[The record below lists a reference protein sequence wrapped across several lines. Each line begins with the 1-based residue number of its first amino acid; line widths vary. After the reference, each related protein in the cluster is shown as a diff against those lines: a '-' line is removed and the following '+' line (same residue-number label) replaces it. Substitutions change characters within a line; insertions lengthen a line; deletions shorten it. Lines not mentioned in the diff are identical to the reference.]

1 MSLKCPHNRQLNAL
15 VRKCRPSVRTS
26 SIFLGLVTA
35 IASPW
40 LDVTAIKAQPT
51 VAQVPP
57 DGQTQMSQMNRLYV
71 NPAAG
76 NDSNGTGDAQEPFQT
91 ITHALQVAQPNTAIV
106 LAPGTY
112 STETGETFPLRLKAG
127 VTIQGDRGTK
137 GENIVILGGG
147 QFLSRFF
154 GGQNI
159 AIAGA
164 NQAGLMGVTVT
175 NPNPRGYGLWI
186 ESTSLM
192 VADNTFTGSKH
203 DGVAVT
209 GNSAPSIRN
218 NYFYENGGNG
228 ITIYGTSRP
237 EVRENVFEN
246 TGFGISIGHNAAP
259 QLIANRISG
268 NKDGVVVETKATPV
282 LRNNI
287 IENNAR
293 YGLVAVSQARPDLGT
308 AGEPGGNIFRANG
321 LLDINTKASSQEIP
335 AYGNEITA
343 KTAGRI
349 DLTGMAIPPT
359 PLVEAPIASG
369 LLKPRPTASL
379 PPQESLAPI
388 QPLARNGGSSQ
399 SLPLLSNRPNSE
411 ILTPVQ
417 SVPIDSTGIKI
428 SVQPPAPTSQPART
442 SAYGLPTLQP
452 PMVPPVVPPVVPPQ
466 QPRAT
471 ASPLP
476 ISPVPQ
482 TAPLEIPA
490 PSPVARSPLPT
501 SRSPRATT
509 LPALPSSASTLPA
522 LPSSAPSQ
530 SSPVLPRTLDFGGA
544 PQEPLQA
551 SASLDLLPVPSPDVP
566 LGNIG
571 NSRAAS
577 GRVPRRAGG
586 SQQALGLRYRVVVDT
601 QNARQEAL
609 VRSLAPDAFRTRSNG
624 RTVMQAGAFSTR
636 DRALEMQQMLN
647 TKGLAATI
655 ESRN

>member
-1 MSLKCPHNRQLNAL
+1 MSLRCPHNRQLNAL
-15 VRKCRPSVRTS
+15 VRKCRPFRTS
-26 SIFLGLVTA
+26 SIFLGLVAA
-35 IASPW
+35 IATPLW

-57 DGQTQMSQMNRLYV
+57 DGQQMSQMNRVYV
-71 NPAAG
+71 NPSAG
-76 NDSNGTGDAQEPFQT
+76 NDSNGTGDEQAPFQS

-112 STETGETFPLRLKAG
+112 STETGETFPIRLKAG
-127 VTIQGDRGTK
+127 VTVQGDPGSK

-192 VADNTFTGSKH
+192 VVDNTFTGSKH

-209 GNSAPSIRN
+209 GNSAPTIRN

-246 TGFGISIGHNAAP
+246 TGFGISVGHNAAP
-259 QLIANRISG
+259 QLIGNRISG

-287 IENNAR
+287 IENNSR
-293 YGLVAVSQARPDLGT
+293 YGLVAISQARPDLGT

-321 LLDINTKASSQEIP
+321 LLDINTKASSQVIP
-335 AYGNEITA
+335 AFGNQITA
-343 KTAGRI
+343 KTEGRI
-349 DLTGMAIPPT
+349 DLTGVAIPPT
-359 PLVEAPIASG
+359 PLAEAPVASG
-369 LLKPRPTASL
+369 LLKPLPTASL
-379 PPQESLAPI
+379 PSQEALTPI
-388 QPLARNGGSSQ
+388 QPLRGNGGTSQ
-399 SLPLLSNRPNSE
+399 ALPLLPNRPNPA
-411 ILTPVQ
+411 IFAPVQ
-417 SVPIDSTGIKI
+417 SAPTDSTGIKI
-428 SVQPPAPTSQPART
+428 PVQPPARTSQPART

-452 PMVPPVVPPVVPPQ
+452 PVVPPQ
-466 QPRAT
+466 QPRAS

-476 ISPVPQ
+476 ISPFPQ

-490 PSPVARSPLPT
+490 PPPVARSPLPT
-501 SRSPRATT
+501 SPKPRASTI

-522 LPSSAPSQ
+522 LPPSSSSQ
-530 SSPVLPRTLDFGGA
+530 ASPVPRTLDFGVA
-544 PQEPLQA
+544 SQEPLQA
-551 SASLDLLPVPSPDVP
+551 SASSDLLPVPSPDVP

-571 NSRAAS
+571 NSRAARGS
-577 GRVPRRAGG
+577 GTPRRAGG
-586 SQQALGLRYRVVVDT
+586 SQQALGLRYRVVVDA
-601 QNARQEAL
+601 QNSRQEAL
-609 VRSLAPDAFRTRSNG
+609 VRSLAPDAFRTLSNG

-636 DRALEMQQMLN
+636 DRALELQQMLN
-647 TKGLAATI
+647 SKGLAATI

>member
-1 MSLKCPHNRQLNAL
+1 MSLRCPHNRQLNAL
-15 VRKCRPSVRTS
+15 VRKCRPSVRTCR
-26 SIFLGLVTA
+26 IFLGLATA
-35 IASPW
+35 IAIPW

-71 NPAAG
+71 NPSAG
-76 NDSNGTGDAQEPFQT
+76 NDSNGTGDEQEPFQT

-112 STETGETFPLRLKAG
+112 STETGETFPLKLKAG

-159 AIAGA
+159 TIAGA

-209 GNSAPSIRN
+209 GNSAPTIRN

-268 NKDGVVVETKATPV
+268 NKDGVVVETKATPI

-287 IENNAR
+287 IENNTR
-293 YGLVAVSQARPDLGT
+293 YGLVAISQARPDLGT

-359 PLVEAPIASG
+359 PLVEAPIASS
-369 LLKPRPTASL
+369 LLKPLPTASL
-379 PPQESLAPI
+379 PPQEALAPI
-388 QPLARNGGSSQ
+388 QPLAGNGGTSQ
-399 SLPLLSNRPNSE
+399 SLPLLPNRPNPA
-411 ILTPVQ
+411 ILAPVQ
-417 SVPIDSTGIKI
+417 SVPSDSTGIAI
-428 SVQPPAPTSQPART
+428 SVQRPAPTSQPART
-442 SAYGLPTLQP
+442 SAYGLPTLQ
-452 PMVPPVVPPVVPPQ
+452 PPVVPPVVPPQ

-476 ISPVPQ
+476 ISSVPQ
-482 TAPLEIPA
+482 TEPLEIPA
-490 PSPVARSPLPT
+490 PPPVAKSPLPT
-501 SRSPRATT
+501 SPKPRASNT

-522 LPSSAPSQ
+522 LSSSSSSQ
-530 SSPVLPRTLDFGGA
+530 PSPVRRTLDFGVA

-551 SASLDLLPVPSPDVP
+551 SASSDLLPVPSPDVP

-571 NSRAAS
+571 NSRAARRS
-577 GRVPRRAGG
+577 GTPRRAGG
-586 SQQALGLRYRVVVDT
+586 SQQALGLRYRVVVEA
-601 QNARQEAL
+601 QNSRQEAL

-647 TKGLAATI
+647 SKGLAAAI

>member
-1 MSLKCPHNRQLNAL
+1 MSLRCPHNRQLNAL
-15 VRKCRPSVRTS
+15 VGKCRPSVRTC

-35 IASPW
+35 IATPC
-40 LDVTAIKAQPT
+40 LDVTAIKAEST

-57 DGQTQMSQMNRLYV
+57 DGQMSQMNRLYV
-71 NPAAG
+71 NPSAG
-76 NDSNGTGDAQEPFQT
+76 NDSNGTGDEQAPFQT

-127 VTIQGDRGTK
+127 VTIQGDRPSK

-186 ESTSLM
+186 ESTNLM
-192 VADNTFTGSKH
+192 VVDNTFTGSNH
-203 DGVAVT
+203 DGIAVT
-209 GNSAPSIRN
+209 GNSAPIIRN
-218 NYFYENGGNG
+218 NYFSENGGNG
-228 ITIYGTSRP
+228 MTIYGTSRP

-246 TGFGISIGHNAAP
+246 TGFGISVGHNAAP

-287 IENNAR
+287 IENNSR
-293 YGLVAVSQARPDLGT
+293 YGLVAISQARPDLGT

-321 LLDINTKASSQEIP
+321 LLDINTKASSQVIP
-335 AYGNEITA
+335 AFGNQIAA
-343 KTAGRI
+343 KTEGRI
-349 DLTGMAIPPT
+349 DLTGMASQPT
-359 PLVEAPIASG
+359 PLADAPVASG
-369 LLKPRPTASL
+369 LLKPLPTASL
-379 PPQESLAPI
+379 PPQEALTPI
-388 QPLARNGGSSQ
+388 QPLAGNGNSQ
-399 SLPLLSNRPNSE
+399 LPLLPRPNLA
-411 ILTPVQ
+411 ILAPVQ
-417 SVPIDSTGIKI
+417 SAPTDSTGIGI
-428 SVQPPAPTSQPART
+428 PVQPPAPTSQPRRT

-452 PMVPPVVPPVVPPQ
+452 PQ
-466 QPRAT
+466 QPRAS
-471 ASPLP
+471 SPLP
-476 ISPVPQ
+476 ISPFPR
-482 TAPLEIPA
+482 TTPLGIPDR
-490 PSPVARSPLPT
+490 PTVARSPLPT
-501 SRSPRATT
+501 SPKPRASNT

-522 LPSSAPSQ
+522 LPS
-530 SSPVLPRTLDFGGA
+530 PVLPRTLDFGVA
-544 PQEPLQA
+544 PQEPLPA
-551 SASLDLLPVPSPDVP
+551 SASSDLLPVPNPDVP

-571 NSRAAS
+571 NSRTAS
-577 GRVPRRAGG
+577 GSGTPRRAGG
-586 SQQALGLRYRVVVDT
+586 SQPALGLRYRVVVDA
-601 QNARQEAL
+601 QNSRQEAL
-609 VRSLAPDAFRTRSNG
+609 VRSLAPDAFRTLSNG

-647 TKGLAATI
+647 SKGLAATI